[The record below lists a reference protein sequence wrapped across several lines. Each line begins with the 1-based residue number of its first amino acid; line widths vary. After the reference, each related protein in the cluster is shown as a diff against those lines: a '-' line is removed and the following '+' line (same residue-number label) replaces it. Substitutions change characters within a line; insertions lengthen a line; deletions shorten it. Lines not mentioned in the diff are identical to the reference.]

1 MTTAKALW
9 HLDAK
14 RSAIHPAQLA
24 SGSEEGV
31 RVRSLF
37 SLISTGTERLVATG
51 QVPPSLY
58 QQMAVPGMEGDFEF
72 PIKYGYSLVGA
83 VDQPGHDWHQQKVH
97 LLHPHQ
103 DQLIVSPHALYPI
116 PPSIPPQRAIL
127 ASNMETALNAVW
139 DSGVS
144 AGDKVLLVGFGN
156 VGSLLARILKGFP
169 GLELQVWERDSW
181 RAELAQKMGF
191 VVVEPCATNAFD
203 LAFHT
208 TGQGEALQTC
218 LDAVGYEGKVVEL
231 SWYGKREVSLQ
242 LGGAFHVDRKQII
255 SSQVSRIPT
264 ARLHRWDYR
273 RRKEAVFRLLKDPGF
288 DEHLTG
294 MVPFDELPV
303 WFNRLRKGDLQ
314 GLMWGVAYRR
324 ENEEQLNT

>member
-1 MTTAKALW
+1 MMTAAKALW
-9 HLDAK
+9 HLNAK
-14 RSAIHPAQLA
+14 QSAVQAAQFGPA
-24 SGSEEGV
+24 SEEGV

-58 QQMAVPGMEGDFEF
+58 QQMGVPFMEGNFEF
-72 PIKYGYSLVGA
+72 PIKYGYSLVGE
-83 VDQPGHDWHQQKVH
+83 VDQPGHAWHQKKVH

-103 DQLIVSPHALYPI
+103 DQLIVPPHTLYPI
-116 PPSIPPQRAIL
+116 PPSIPPQRAVL

-156 VGSLLARILKGFP
+156 VGSLLARILKAFP
-169 GLELQVWERDSW
+169 GMQLQVWDRDPW

-191 VVVEPCATNAFD
+191 AVQEPQKPNAFD

-208 TGQGEALQTC
+208 TGHGEALQTC
-218 LDAVGYEGKVVEL
+218 VDAVGYEGKVIEL
-231 SWYGKREVSLQ
+231 SWYGNREVSLQ
-242 LGGAFHVDRKQII
+242 LGRAFHVDRKQII

-273 RRKEAVFRLLKDPGF
+273 RRKDAVFRLLEDPGF
-288 DEHLTG
+288 DEHLTE
-294 MVPFDELPV
+294 MVPFAALPA
-303 WFNRLRKGDLQ
+303 WFDRLRRGDLQ
-314 GLMWGVAYRR
+314 GLMWGVSF
-324 ENEEQLNT
+324 